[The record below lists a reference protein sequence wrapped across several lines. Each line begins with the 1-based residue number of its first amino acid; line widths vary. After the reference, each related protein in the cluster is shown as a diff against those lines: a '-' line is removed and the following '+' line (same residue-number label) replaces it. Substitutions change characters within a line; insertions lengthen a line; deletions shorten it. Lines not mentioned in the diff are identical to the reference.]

1 MHYAK
6 GGFKKIQNKHKMCLR
21 CSTLIVPNRI
31 VFICCFDACKE
42 CKINSQT
49 LKGRVYIKV

>member
-6 GGFKKIQNKHKMCLR
+6 GGFKKIQNKHKMCLS

-31 VFICCFDACKE
+31 VFIRCFDACKE